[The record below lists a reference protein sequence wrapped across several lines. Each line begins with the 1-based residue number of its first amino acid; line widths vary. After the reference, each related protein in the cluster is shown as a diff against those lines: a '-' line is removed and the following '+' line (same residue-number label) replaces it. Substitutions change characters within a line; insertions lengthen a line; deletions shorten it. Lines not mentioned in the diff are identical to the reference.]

1 MDLRD
6 EVMGVEGTIFLNHFL
21 RTGFDMYTAVGEGD
35 YVAEKAES
43 ATGWLFPVGDEVNAL
58 GYNHM
63 FSDMFNAMDEGV
75 QPMENFYDGYVVNAI
90 MDACYVSAR
99 SKKWEPVELDLWR
112 GSQEEESGPR
122 LVDYDE
128 QHHLIKEE
136 KMPDGT
142 VKLILKEK
150 STGKIIQKIL

>member
-1 MDLRD
+1 
-6 EVMGVEGTIFLNHFL
+6 
-21 RTGFDMYTAVGEGD
+21 
-35 YVAEKAES
+35 VAEKAES

-58 GYNHM
+58 GYDHM
-63 FSDMFNAMDEGV
+63 FSDMFNAMDEGM

-112 GSQEEESGPR
+112 GNQEEESGPR

-128 QHHLIKEE
+128 QHYLIKEE

-150 STGKIIQKIL
+150 SSGKIIQRIS